1 MTGERQGAFLV
12 EAEVDTGRWQPVARG
27 VPRREA
33 ERIVRE
39 LGQRR
44 LHPLKARVAK
54 DGEGGR

>member
-1 MTGERQGAFLV
+1 MSSERQGAFVV
-12 EAEVDTGRWQPVARG
+12 EAEVSEGRWQPVARG

-33 ERIVRE
+33 ERIVRD
-39 LGQRR
+39 LGGRR